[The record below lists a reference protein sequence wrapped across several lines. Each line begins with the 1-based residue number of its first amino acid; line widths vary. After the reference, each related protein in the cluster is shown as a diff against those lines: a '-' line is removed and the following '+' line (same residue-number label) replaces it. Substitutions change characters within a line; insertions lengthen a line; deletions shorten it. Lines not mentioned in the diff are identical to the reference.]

1 MISYITSVAT
11 IGAITAILCLGVN
24 VSWGWVGQLDLAFY
38 AYVAV
43 GAYFASVFELPHS
56 VKQPGLD
63 YSYILGFHLPF
74 LLGLVGAAMVGAAV
88 SAVVGTI
95 ALRRVRSD
103 YVAIITA
110 VTALMAQAFLGQ
122 SPYLFGGQIGVYG
135 LPQPFQSSLNL
146 NTQNYNFF
154 MLGMMLVFLGLVYS
168 VLQLLYKSPFG
179 RSLRAVREGDVAAS
193 AFGRNLVS
201 VRLRA
206 YIIGGTVGAFGGAL
220 FVNYISAWNPSSW
233 NIFEV
238 VLILSGVVVGGRANS
253 IGVIVGSVLVLSLI
267 PEVTR
272 LVPVFGGSAAD
283 GPAVAALIAAG
294 LIIVILRFR
303 PAGLVPERRLTTDSP
318 GKRRFG
324 KDRLA
329 GGSDAA
335 SGAPKP
341 SRVGA

>member
-24 VSWGWVGQLDLAFY
+24 VSWGWVGQLDLAYY

-43 GAYFASVFELPHS
+43 GAYSASVLELPRNIP
-56 VKQPGLD
+56 QPGLN
-63 YSYILGFHLPF
+63 YSYILGLHWPF
-74 LLGLVGAAMVGAAV
+74 LFGLVGAALVGAVV
-88 SAVVGTI
+88 SALVGTI

-103 YVAIITA
+103 YIAIITA
-110 VTALMAQAFLGQ
+110 VTALMGAAFLGQ
-122 SPYLFGGQIGVYG
+122 SPYLFGGQIGTYG
-135 LPQPFQSSLNL
+135 IPLPFASTLNL
-146 NTQNYNFF
+146 STQNYNFF
-154 MLGMMLVFLGLVYS
+154 FLGMMLFFLALTYA
-168 VLQLLYKSPFG
+168 VLQMLLKSPFG
-179 RSLRAVREGDVAAS
+179 RSLRAVREGDLAAS
-193 AFGRNLVS
+193 AFGRNLFS

-253 IGVIVGSVLVLSLI
+253 IGVIVGSVLVLSII

-272 LVPVFGGSAAD
+272 LITLIGGSAAD
-283 GPAVAALIAAG
+283 GPAVAALLAAL

-303 PAGLVPERRLTTDSP
+303 PSGLVPERKLTSADP
-318 GKRRFG
+318 QPP
-324 KDRLA
+324 
-329 GGSDAA
+329 
-335 SGAPKP
+335 APVSSTTP
-341 SRVGA
+341 LPTRVRA